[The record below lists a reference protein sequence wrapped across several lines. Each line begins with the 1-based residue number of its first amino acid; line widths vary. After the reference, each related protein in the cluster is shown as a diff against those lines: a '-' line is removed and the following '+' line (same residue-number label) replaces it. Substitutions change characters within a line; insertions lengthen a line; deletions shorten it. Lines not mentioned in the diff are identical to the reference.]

1 MDVLFQKIGFLLASV
16 LVATMS
22 VAAAVGPAVGT
33 AQTIV

>member
-1 MDVLFQKIGFLLASV
+1 MDMIFQKVGFLLASV

-22 VAAAVGPAVGT
+22 VMAAVGPAVGT